1 MIQELSEI
9 QLAQDI
15 VSCVKSLKNHKPLVV
30 KTCLSKKKTPSDEKV
45 RQETQE
51 HYVVQKFGSLDGEK
65 SQTGT
70 ESHVTLNNG
79 IKIKKSLR
87 LTIHAHTRKAVNCV
101 WMVTCSL

>member
-1 MIQELSEI
+1 MIL
-9 QLAQDI
+9 
-15 VSCVKSLKNHKPLVV
+15 CRVKSLKNHKPLVV

-79 IKIKKSLR
+79 IKIKKNLR
-87 LTIHAHTRKAVNCV
+87 SSRYMHTHARQ
-101 WMVTCSL
+101 